1 MATVTGLNAMGTS
14 SAIGQGNGSSMASI
28 FQKTPAEIAKAAQT
42 AAAKD
47 TVKKLVAVTGDTK
60 PASLAPGQVI
70 KVANDKGKMEYFVGT
85 YDGKVSKPLTSVSSA
100 VDAVNTQIRKAERVQ
115 ATALRTSQKIEIDET
130 RQALEDAGLSNK
142 EIGKIITA
150 EKAANTAEVTQLKG
164 LLSAPNLQ
172 YGVRDTTT
180 NTFVNNSVNGVT
192 TKPATSLTS
201 LLTYNDATI
210 SPTIQT
216 NIKSANESLAEFQ
229 LKKGITQPFLRSGN
243 TTSGVNSY
251 AIYQAL
257 DNGSIIATKDAN
269 GNTTGYTVSDAVA
282 AAKGRQSGFMDA
294 TGMSK
299 ASARALGLIL
309 NNDTIIGG
317 KANVV
322 ADANENYYVY
332 DASGADR
339 YGTQKPLIDTGRMAD
354 TGQKDANGQ
363 PILGKV
369 FAEVSTDNS
378 KRNLVSVVSNY
389 IQQPNGT
396 FTYGGVDSTDYTH
409 IEGFNPIKAL
419 VIAGMSAGAGLAA
432 GPLTGLTGAIGNATA
447 GAIAGVTG
455 SVLSGSNV
463 IKGALLGGLGGFT
476 LGEVQAAAKA
486 AGGYENLLGQ
496 VSSGNFS
503 SFTQAVQDAATFANS
518 AAGSASGVDGG
529 GGGFAGGGESQT
541 SIDFGNTS
549 VANGGFTNATDV
561 ANAAT
566 TGTELTNYGTTGTTG
581 LGADMTYNTSAS
593 GQGIKLGYDSA
604 GNIIDATTKL
614 PFTGSGINFA
624 KDAAGNFILDAAG
637 NVLDAATG
645 LPFQGEG
652 VNLIN
657 FDTGSYVQPSANTG
671 GLLDNVTNLGSNIL
685 DTLGVG
691 GTIVAGSTI
700 IPEIVKAVTPGAKI
714 DNTVYT
720 APLLTDAMFGKN
732 GSTDW
737 TQYYNNLFKRQGYG
751 AGQYLGYD
759 IMNKL
764 GDIPPELMGLLG
776 TSAQA
781 TPTTTA

>member
-1 MATVTGLNAMGTS
+1 MASNLDFMTS
-14 SAIGQGNGSSMASI
+14 NSAIGQGNGSSMASI

-47 TVKKLVAVTGDTK
+47 KVKALVAVTVDTK
-60 PASLAPGQVI
+60 PASLAPGEVI

-100 VDAVNTQIRKAERVQ
+100 VDAVNTQIRKAETVQ
-115 ATALRTSQKIEIDET
+115 ATALRTAQKIEIDET
-130 RQALEDAGLSNK
+130 RQALKDAGIPAK

-172 YGVRDTTT
+172 YGVRDATT

-216 NIKSANESLAEFQ
+216 NIQSANESLAEFQ
-229 LKKGITQPFLRSGN
+229 VLKGITQPFLPSGN
-243 TTSGVNSY
+243 TTSGVNPY

-257 DNGSIIATKDAN
+257 DNGSIVTNKDTA
-269 GNTTGYTVSDAVA
+269 GKTTGYTVSDAVA
-282 AAKGRQSGFMDA
+282 AAKGDQSGFMDA

-309 NNDTIIGG
+309 NNDVVIGG

-322 ADANENYYVY
+322 ADADGNYFVN

-339 YGTQKPLIDTGRMAD
+339 YGKQKPLIDTGSV
-354 TGQKDANGQ
+354 DANGNK
-363 PILGKV
+363 I

-378 KRNLVSVVSNY
+378 KKNYVTVVSNY
-389 IQQPNGT
+389 VQNKDGT
-396 FTYGGVDSTDYTH
+396 FTYAGVDDTNYTYV
-409 IEGFNPIKAL
+409 EGFNPIKSL
-419 VIAGMSAGAGLAA
+419 VVAGMSAGFGAGAGALSGLSGSAA
-432 GPLTGLTGAIGNATA
+432 TAVGGAVGGATGAA
-447 GAIAGVTG
+447 
-455 SVLSGSNV
+455 LSGSN
-463 IKGALLGGLGGFT
+463 ILQGALLGGLGGFGV
-476 LGEVQAAAKA
+476 GEVQAAAQA

-529 GGGFAGGGESQT
+529 GGGYAGGGESQT

-657 FDTGSYVQPSANTG
+657 FDTGNYVDTSANTG
-671 GLLDNVTNLGSNIL
+671 GLLDNVVDLGSNIV

-691 GTIVAGSTI
+691 GTIIAGSTI
-700 IPEIVKAVTPGAKI
+700 IPEIVKAVTPGAKT

-751 AGQYLGYD
+751 AGQFLGYD
-759 IMNKL
+759 IMNK
-764 GDIPPELMGLLG
+764 INVPAELMGLLG

>member
-1 MATVTGLNAMGTS
+1 MAVINNLNAIGSGGT
-14 SAIGQGNGSSMASI
+14 ADMTNLGVV
-28 FQKTPAEIAKAAQT
+28 TPAQKAAAAQT
-42 AAAKD
+42 AAVKD
-47 TVKKLVAVTGDTK
+47 TVKKLVAVTVDEK
-60 PASLAPGQVI
+60 PAPGELSPGEV
-70 KVANDKGKMEYFVGT
+70 VAVTNTKGKVEYYVGT
-85 YDGKVSKPLTSVSSA
+85 YDGKLSKPLTSVSSA
-100 VDAVNTQIRKAERVQ
+100 VSAVNTQIKKAETVQ
-115 ATALRTSQKIEIDET
+115 ATALRTSQKIEIAET
-130 RQALEDAGLSNK
+130 RQALEEAGVPPK
-142 EIGKIITA
+142 EINKIITA
-150 EKAANTAEVTQLKG
+150 ENATNATELTEFKSLLAE
-164 LLSAPNLQ
+164 PMLQ
-172 YGVRDTTT
+172 YGTRDQAT
-180 NTFVNNSVNGVT
+180 NAFVASAT
-192 TKPATSLTS
+192 PAAPPTS
-201 LLTYNDATI
+201 LLTYNDPI
-210 SPTIQT
+210 YSPTIQT
-216 NIKSANESLAEFQ
+216 NIQSANESLAEFQ
-229 LKKGITQPFLRSGN
+229 VLKGITQPFLPSGN
-243 TTSGVNSY
+243 TTSGVNPY

-257 DNGSIIATKDAN
+257 DNGSIIATKDAT
-269 GNTTGYTVSDAVA
+269 GNTTGYTVSPEVA
-282 AAKGRQSGFMDA
+282 KAKGDQSGFMDA

-309 NNDTIIGG
+309 NNDAIIGS

-322 ADANENYYVY
+322 ADGDNNYYVY

-339 YGTQKPLIDTGRMAD
+339 YGKQNSLIDTGRMAD
-354 TGQKDANGQ
+354 TGQKDKNGQ

-409 IEGFNPIKAL
+409 IEGFNPIKSL
-419 VIAGMSAGAGLAA
+419 VIAGMSAGFGAGAGALSGLSGSAA
-432 GPLTGLTGAIGNATA
+432 TAVGGAVGGATGAA
-447 GAIAGVTG
+447 
-455 SVLSGSNV
+455 LSGSN
-463 IKGALLGGLGGFT
+463 ILKGALLGGLGGFT

-486 AGGYENLLGQ
+486 AGGYEKLLGQ
-496 VSSGNFS
+496 VANRNFS

-541 SIDFGNTS
+541 SVNFGTDAS

-614 PFTGSGINFA
+614 PFTNSGINFA

-671 GLLDNVTNLGSNIL
+671 GLLDNVTNLGSSL
-685 DTLGVG
+685 VDTLGVG

-700 IPEIVKAVTPGAKI
+700 IPEFIKAVTPGVKT

-737 TQYYNNLFKRQGYG
+737 AQYYNNLFKRQGYG

-759 IMNKL
+759 IMNK
-764 GDIPPELMGLLG
+764 INVPPELMGLLG

-781 TPTTTA
+781 TPTTTTA